1 MSNQPMPRTID
12 PTCYIASLL
21 ITIQVKQKNC
31 GGYYEHR
38 HKENS
43 HPNATK
49 NDGSPMPYFD
59 VRFVRQIHHD
69 AP

>member
-38 HKENS
+38 HNPPIFFPSAQSTSEFWS
-43 HPNATK
+43 MA
-49 NDGSPMPYFD
+49 
-59 VRFVRQIHHD
+59 QW
-69 AP
+69 